1 MCGIVGY
8 IGNHP
13 AWPIVLEG
21 LQRLEYRGYDSAG
34 IAVLD
39 RAGQLRLRK
48 TVGKVDGLTRG
59 DEADY
64 PDGTVGLG
72 HTRWAT
78 HGPPTDANAH
88 PLTGCHRQIAV
99 VHNGIVENY
108 LELKRGLQERGHIFS
123 SETDTEVIAHLIEEG
138 LGQGLSFPGAFREMG
153 RRLEGSQAVA
163 AVCRLE
169 PDKLCALR
177 VGHAGG
183 IVVAHRDGQ
192 GIVGSDLPAALPILR
207 QRPGPVA
214 YLEPGEMALV
224 TRQGVRVLDLDGNTV
239 QKEMR
244 TVSPQDALVDRGGY
258 RHFMLKEIME
268 QPQAVAGALR
278 GRVNF
283 DAGRVEL
290 SDFPFPDAE
299 AREIQRVV
307 LTGCGTS
314 LNAALAGRFLVERFA
329 GLPAEVESASEY
341 RYREPYLDSHTL
353 VVAITQSGET
363 ADTIAAMQDA
373 SERGARV
380 VVICNAEE
388 SEAARLAD
396 GALLMGSGIEIGVAS
411 TKTFVASV
419 TILFLLAIYLGQI
432 PRVPAAGAG
441 LVPARVPSALTG
453 EGQDGSERIPPL
465 KPHLSPEQTSVLIRD
480 LARCPRLIGEMLAD
494 VSQYRKLAQ
503 KFSGYNSFLYLG
515 RGINSAIAQ
524 EGALKLKEISYI
536 HAEGYPA
543 GEMKHGPIALI
554 DRHMATLALAPRDGL
569 YDKMAGNI
577 REVRARR
584 GVVLAVLTRGD
595 TDLAAEV
602 DDALFLPQAP
612 DYLYPLLS
620 TIPLQLLAYYIALDR
635 GCDVD
640 QPRNLAKSVT
650 VE

>member
-8 IGNHP
+8 IGSQP

-48 TVGKVDGLTRG
+48 TVGKVDGLTQG

-64 PDGTVGLG
+64 PGGAIGLG

-88 PLTGCHRQIAV
+88 PHTGCHRRIAV

-108 LELKRGLQERGHIFS
+108 LELKRDLQQRGHVFS
-123 SETDTEVIAHLIEEG
+123 SETDTEVIAHLIEDG
-138 LGQGLSFPGAFREMG
+138 LGQGLDFPDAFRQMG
-153 RRLEGSQAVA
+153 RRLEGSQAIA
-163 AVCRLE
+163 ALCQAD
-169 PDKLCALR
+169 PDRLCALR
-177 VGHAGG
+177 LGHAGG

-214 YLEPGEMALV
+214 YLEGGEMAQV
-224 TRQGVRVLDLDGNTV
+224 TRQGVQVCDLKGNSIH
-239 QKEMR
+239 KEMR

-268 QPQAVAGALR
+268 QPQAVAGVLR

-290 SDFPFPDAE
+290 PDFPLTDAE
-299 AREIQRVV
+299 VKNLRRVV

-314 LNAALAGRFLVERFA
+314 LNAALAGRYFIEKFA

-341 RYREPYLDSHTL
+341 RYREPLLDSQTL
-353 VVAITQSGET
+353 VVAISQSGET

-373 SERGARV
+373 GERGARLLAV
-380 VVICNAEE
+380 CNAEE
-388 SEAARLAD
+388 SQAARLAD
-396 GALLMGSGIEIGVAS
+396 GVLYLGSGMEVGVAS
-411 TKTFVASV
+411 TKTFLASV
-419 TILFLLAIYLGQI
+419 TILFLLAIYLGQ
-432 PRVPAAGAG
+432 
-441 LVPARVPSALTG
+441 ARG
-453 EGQDGSERIPPL
+453 
-465 KPHLSPEQTSVLIRD
+465 HLSLEARKTLIAD
-480 LARCPRLIGEMLAD
+480 LARCPRLIGELLAD
-494 VSQYRKLAQ
+494 VSQYRTLAQ
-503 KFSGYNSFLYLG
+503 QFSGYNGFLYLG

-554 DRHMATLALAPRDGL
+554 DRNMATLALAPRDAL

-577 REVRARR
+577 REVPGPPRCRPRHPHRRRHRVGRR
-584 GVVLAVLTRGD
+584 G
-595 TDLAAEV
+595 
-602 DDALFLPQAP
+602 
-612 DYLYPLLS
+612 
-620 TIPLQLLAYYIALDR
+620 
-635 GCDVD
+635 
-640 QPRNLAKSVT
+640 
-650 VE
+650 

>member
-8 IGNHP
+8 IGSQA

-39 RAGQLRLRK
+39 RSGRLHLRK
-48 TVGKVDGLTRG
+48 TVGKVDGLTQG
-59 DEADY
+59 DEADF
-64 PDGTVGLG
+64 PAGTLGLG

-88 PLTGCHRQIAV
+88 PHTGCHRQIAV

-108 LELKRGLQERGHIFS
+108 LELKRDLQRRGHSFS

-138 LGQGLSFPGAFREMG
+138 IGEGLEFPEAFRQMG
-153 RRLEGSQAVA
+153 RLLEGSQAIA
-163 AVCRLE
+163 AVCQSDPGR
-169 PDKLCALR
+169 LCALR
-177 VGHAGG
+177 LGHAGG
-183 IVVAHRDGQ
+183 IVVSHRDGQ

-214 YLEPGEMALV
+214 YLEAGEVAEV
-224 TRQGVRVLDLDGNTV
+224 TRQGLIITDLQGEAL

-244 TVSPQDALVDRGGY
+244 TVFPQDALVDRGGY

-290 SDFPFPDAE
+290 PDFPLTDTQVNDL
-299 AREIQRVV
+299 RRIV

-314 LNAALAGRFLVERFA
+314 LNAALAGRYLIEKFA

-341 RYREPYLDSHTL
+341 RYRDPYLDRQTL
-353 VVAITQSGET
+353 VVAISQSGET
-363 ADTIAAMQDA
+363 ADTIAAMQEA
-373 SERGARV
+373 AERGANLLA
-380 VVICNAEE
+380 ICNAEE
-388 SEAARLAD
+388 SQAARLAD
-396 GALLMGSGIEIGVAS
+396 GALYMGSGMEIGVAS
-411 TKTFVASV
+411 TKTFLASV
-419 TILFLLAIYLGQI
+419 TILFLLAIYLGQ
-432 PRVPAAGAG
+432 
-441 LVPARVPSALTG
+441 ARG
-453 EGQDGSERIPPL
+453 F
-465 KPHLSPEQTSVLIRD
+465 LSDTLRNELIRD

-494 VSQYRKLAQ
+494 VSEYRSLAQ
-503 KFSGYNSFLYLG
+503 KFSGYNGFLYLG

-554 DRHMATLALAPRDGL
+554 DRNMATLALAPRDSM
-569 YDKMAGNI
+569 YDKMLGNI
-577 REVRARR
+577 QEVRARR
-584 GVVLAVLTRGD
+584 GVVLAILTEGD
-595 TDLAAEV
+595 AELAAEV
-602 DDALFLPQAP
+602 DEALFLPEVP
-612 DYLYPLLS
+612 DHIYPLLE
-620 TIPLQLLAYYIALDR
+620 TIPLQLLAYYVALDR

>member
-8 IGNHP
+8 VGSQA

-39 RAGQLRLRK
+39 RTGLLRLRK
-48 TVGKVDGLTRG
+48 TVGKVDGLTQG
-59 DEADY
+59 DEADF
-64 PDGTVGLG
+64 PDGTIGLG

-108 LELKRGLQERGHIFS
+108 LELKRELQQRGHSFS

-138 LGQGLSFPGAFREMG
+138 LGRGLDFPDSFRSMG

-163 AVCRLE
+163 AVCQAE

-177 VGHAGG
+177 LGHAGG

-214 YLEPGEMALV
+214 YLEAGEMAQV
-224 TRQGVRVLDLDGNTV
+224 TRQGVDVFDLEGNSLS
-239 QKEMR
+239 KEMR
-244 TVSPQDALVDRGGY
+244 TVFPQDALVDRGGY
-258 RHFMLKEIME
+258 RHYMLKEIME
-268 QPQAVAGALR
+268 QPQVVAGALR

-283 DAGRVEL
+283 DANRVEL
-290 SDFPFPDAE
+290 PDFPFSDT
-299 AREIQRVV
+299 EIKEFRRVV

-314 LNAALAGRFLVERFA
+314 LNAAHVGRYLVEQFA

-341 RYREPYLDSHTL
+341 RYREPYLDDKTL
-353 VVAITQSGET
+353 VVAISQSGET
-363 ADTIAAMQDA
+363 ADTIAAMEDA
-373 SERGARV
+373 AARGARLLA
-380 VVICNAEE
+380 ICNVEE
-388 SEAARLAD
+388 SQAARLAD
-396 GALLMGSGIEIGVAS
+396 GVLYMGSGMEIGVAS
-411 TKTFVASV
+411 TKTFIASI
-419 TILFLLAIYLGQI
+419 TILFLLGAYLGQA
-432 PRVPAAGAG
+432 RDMLSSEDRSG
-441 LVPARVPSALTG
+441 LIA
-453 EGQDGSERIPPL
+453 
-465 KPHLSPEQTSVLIRD
+465 D

-494 VSQYRKLAQ
+494 VSEYRQLAQ
-503 KFSGYNSFLYLG
+503 KFSGYNGFLYLG

-524 EGALKLKEISYI
+524 EGALKLKEVSYI

-554 DRHMATLALAPRDGL
+554 DRNMATLALAPRDRL
-569 YDKMAGNI
+569 YDKMVGNI
-577 REVRARR
+577 KEVRARR
-584 GVVLAVLTRGD
+584 GVVLGVLTEGD
-595 TDLAAEV
+595 AELAAEV
-602 DDALFLPQAP
+602 DEALYLPTAS
-612 DYLYPLLS
+612 DHLYPLLAA
-620 TIPLQLLAYYIALDR
+620 IPLQLMAYYIALDR

>member
-8 IGNHP
+8 IGSQP

-108 LELKRGLQERGHIFS
+108 LDLKRGLQKRGHSFS

-138 LGQGLSFPGAFREMG
+138 LSQGMPFPLAFRRMG
-153 RRLEGSQAVA
+153 QQLEGSQAIA
-163 AVCRLE
+163 AVCRVE

-214 YLEPGEMALV
+214 YLEPGEMAQV
-224 TRQGVRVLDLDGNTV
+224 TRQGVEIFDLAGNEV

-244 TVSPQDALVDRGGY
+244 TVFPQDALVDRGGY

-283 DAGRVEL
+283 DASRVEL
-290 SDFPFPDAE
+290 PDFPYSDE
-299 AREIQRVV
+299 EIQEFRRVV
-307 LTGCGTS
+307 VTGCGTS
-314 LNAALAGRFLVERFA
+314 LNAALAGRYLIERFS

-341 RYREPYLDSHTL
+341 RYREPYLDRQTL
-353 VVAITQSGET
+353 VVAISQSGET
-363 ADTIAAMQDA
+363 ADTIAAMEDA
-373 SERGARV
+373 LERGARV
-380 VVICNAEE
+380 LAICNVEE
-388 SEAARLAD
+388 SVAARLAD
-396 GALLMGSGIEIGVAS
+396 GALLMGSGMEIGVAS
-411 TKTFVASV
+411 TKTFIASI
-419 TILFLLAIYLGQI
+419 TILFLLAVYLGQA
-432 PRVPAAGAG
+432 RGRLSAG
-441 LVPARVPSALTG
+441 
-453 EGQDGSERIPPL
+453 ER
-465 KPHLSPEQTSVLIRD
+465 STLIGD

-494 VSQYRKLAQ
+494 VSHYRTLAQ

-554 DRHMATLALAPRDGL
+554 DRNMATLALAPRDAL
-569 YDKMAGNI
+569 YDKMSGNI
-577 REVRARR
+577 REIRARR
-584 GVVLAVLTRGD
+584 GVVLGVLTEGD
-595 TDLAAEV
+595 TELNGEIDE
-602 DDALFLPQAP
+602 ALYLPEAP
-612 DYLYPLLS
+612 DYIYPLLA

>member
-8 IGNHP
+8 IGSQA

-39 RAGQLRLRK
+39 RSGRLDLRK
-48 TVGKVDGLTRG
+48 TVGKVDGLTQG
-59 DEADY
+59 DEADF
-64 PDGTVGLG
+64 PAGTIGLG

-78 HGPPTDANAH
+78 HGPPSDANAH
-88 PLTGCHRQIAV
+88 PHTGCHRQIAV

-108 LELKRGLQERGHIFS
+108 LELKRNLQRRGHAFS

-138 LGQGLSFPGAFREMG
+138 IEQGLDFPEAFRQMG
-153 RRLEGSQAVA
+153 RLLEGSQAIA
-163 AVCRLE
+163 AVCQSDPGR
-169 PDKLCALR
+169 LCALR
-177 VGHAGG
+177 LGHAGG
-183 IVVAHRDGQ
+183 IVVSHRDGQ

-214 YLEPGEMALV
+214 YLEGGEVAEV
-224 TRQGVRVLDLDGNTV
+224 TRSGLEFTDLQGRSL

-244 TVSPQDALVDRGGY
+244 TVFPQDALVDRGGY

-268 QPQAVAGALR
+268 QPQTVAGALR

-290 SDFPFPDAE
+290 PDFPLTDVQV
-299 AREIQRVV
+299 RDLRRIVI
-307 LTGCGTS
+307 TGCGTS
-314 LNAALAGRFLVERFA
+314 LNAALAGRHLIEKFA

-341 RYREPYLDSHTL
+341 RYRDPFLDRHSL

-363 ADTIAAMQDA
+363 ADTIAAMQEAAD
-373 SERGARV
+373 RGANLLA
-380 VVICNAEE
+380 ICNAQE
-388 SEAARLAD
+388 SQAARLAD
-396 GALLMGSGIEIGVAS
+396 GVLYMGSGMEIGVAS
-411 TKTFVASV
+411 TKTFIASV
-419 TILFLLAIYLGQI
+419 TILFLLAIYLGQARGCLSHQQ
-432 PRVPAAGAG
+432 RV
-441 LVPARVPSALTG
+441 
-453 EGQDGSERIPPL
+453 E
-465 KPHLSPEQTSVLIRD
+465 LIND

-494 VSQYRKLAQ
+494 LSEYRALAQ

-515 RGINSAIAQ
+515 RGINAAIAL

-536 HAEGYPA
+536 HAEGFPA
-543 GEMKHGPIALI
+543 GEMKHGPIALV
-554 DRHMATLALAPRDGL
+554 DRNMATLALAPRDFL
-569 YDKMAGNI
+569 YDKMVGNI
-577 REVRARR
+577 KEVRARR
-584 GVVLAVLTRGD
+584 GVVLAVLTEGD
-595 TDLAAEV
+595 EELAAEV
-602 DDALFLPQAP
+602 DEALYLPEVP
-612 DYLYPLLS
+612 DHIYPLLE
-620 TIPLQLLAYYIALDR
+620 TIPLQLLAYFVALDR

>member
-8 IGNHP
+8 IGSQP

-48 TVGKVDGLTRG
+48 TVGKVDGLTQG

-64 PDGTVGLG
+64 PNGAVGLG

-88 PLTGCHRQIAV
+88 PHTGCHRRIAV

-108 LELKRGLQERGHIFS
+108 LELKHGLQNRGHSFS

-138 LGQGLSFPGAFREMG
+138 MDLGLDFPDAFRQMG
-153 RRLEGSQAVA
+153 RRLEGSQAIA
-163 AVCRLE
+163 AVCQAD
-169 PDKLCALR
+169 PDRLCALR
-177 VGHAGG
+177 LGHAGG

-192 GIVGSDLPAALPILR
+192 GIVGSDLPAVLPILR

-214 YLEPGEMALV
+214 YLEAGEIAQV
-224 TRQGVRVLDLDGNTV
+224 TRQGVQVCDLEGRDL

-244 TVSPQDALVDRGGY
+244 TVYPQDALVDRGGY

-283 DAGRVEL
+283 DAMRVEF
-290 SDFPFPDAE
+290 SGFPFSE
-299 AREIQRVV
+299 SEVKNLRRVV

-314 LNAALAGRFLVERFA
+314 LNAALVGRYFIERFA

-341 RYREPYLDSHTL
+341 RFREPLLDAQTL
-353 VVAITQSGET
+353 VVAISQSGET

-373 SERGARV
+373 AERGARLLA
-380 VVICNAEE
+380 ICNAEE
-388 SEAARLAD
+388 SQVARQAD
-396 GALLMGSGIEIGVAS
+396 GALYMGSGMEIGVAS
-411 TKTFVASV
+411 TKTFIASI
-419 TILFLLAIYLGQI
+419 TILFLLGIYLGQV
-432 PRVPAAGAG
+432 RD
-441 LVPARVPSALTG
+441 R
-453 EGQDGSERIPPL
+453 
-465 KPHLSPEQTSVLIRD
+465 LSPVERRTLISD
-480 LARCPRLIGEMLAD
+480 LTRCPRLIGEMLAD
-494 VSQYRKLAQ
+494 VSQYRVLAQ

-515 RGINSAIAQ
+515 RGINSAIAL

-554 DRHMATLALAPRDGL
+554 DRNMATLALAPQDGL

-577 REVRARR
+577 KEVKARR
-584 GVVLAVLTRGD
+584 GVVLAILTEGD
-595 TDLAAEV
+595 SGLSSEV
-602 DDALFLPQAP
+602 DEALYLPSAP
-612 DYLYPLLS
+612 DYVYPLLA
-620 TIPLQLLAYYIALDR
+620 TIPLQLLAYYVALDR